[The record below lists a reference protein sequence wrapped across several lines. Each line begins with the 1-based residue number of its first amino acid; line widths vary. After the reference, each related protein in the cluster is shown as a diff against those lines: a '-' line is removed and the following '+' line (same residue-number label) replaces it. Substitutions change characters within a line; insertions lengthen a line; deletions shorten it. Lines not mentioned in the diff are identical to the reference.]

1 LIKIVNRFLF
11 YILSGKVTDGS
22 AKWMF
27 THIGNVIVEKKNDL
41 EQAIED
47 AINIDA
53 EDVEEFKEND
63 REYFRVCNKNVH
75 LIFNLC

>member
-1 LIKIVNRFLF
+1 
-11 YILSGKVTDGS
+11 
-22 AKWMF
+22 MF